1 MGIRVIAM
9 AAMLALLAACSTP
22 SDDAAG
28 AGSSGGGIEGGGDI
42 ASGGV
47 GGAGAIEEGELPPI
61 VAEQK
66 LVEIGDRVFFG
77 LDQQDLSPEARTT
90 LEQQGAFLS
99 RQAAL
104 NVIIE
109 GHADERGTREHNLAL
124 GDRRANAVKDYLVA
138 IGISPARI
146 KTVSYGEERPAVVG
160 SNESAWAQNRRAVTV
175 ITGSNAGS

>member
-1 MGIRVIAM
+1 MSVRIFAL
-9 AAMLALLAACSTP
+9 AAMFALLAACSTP
-22 SDDAAG
+22 SDEAAG
-28 AGSSGGGIEGGGDI
+28 TGSSGGGIEGGGGDI
-42 ASGGV
+42 VSGS
-47 GGAGAIEEGELPPI
+47 GAGGEIQEGELPPL

-99 RQAAL
+99 RQPAL

-138 IGISPARI
+138 IGISPERI

-175 ITGSNAGS
+175 ITGSDAGS